1 MVAVAKEVSPA
12 PLTSLPAPSVVSFFV
27 NASFAFSNVLQFSS
41 AQRKILFAMSVSLA
55 LSASGAQSCSSIL
68 LSALSLIMHFVSLGS
83 HSFPAS
89 SPSFCLHFKAEADA
103 TNPKT
108 TTKRKTPRKEAI
120 FGEFSKD
127 GYEYLIYK
135 YAFS

>member
-41 AQRKILFAMSVSLA
+41 LQRKILFAMSVSLA
-55 LSASGAQSCSSIL
+55 LSASGAHFCSSIL
-68 LSALSLIMHFVSLGS
+68 SSALSLIMHFLSLES
-83 HSFPAS
+83 HSFS
-89 SPSFCLHFKAEADA
+89 LHFKAEADA

-120 FGEFSKD
+120 FGGFSKD